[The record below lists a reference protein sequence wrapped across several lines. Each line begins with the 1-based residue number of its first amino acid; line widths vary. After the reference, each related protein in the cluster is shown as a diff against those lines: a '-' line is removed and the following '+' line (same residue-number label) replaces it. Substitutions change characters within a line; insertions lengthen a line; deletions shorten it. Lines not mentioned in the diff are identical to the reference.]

1 MNHRRPFRFGVND
14 APGPDT
20 AARARRFEALGYNV
34 LLTPDRPQLPSPLP
48 ILAAAG
54 AVTER
59 IGLGTY
65 VLAASLHEPEALV
78 RQLKALLAVA
88 PDRFEPGFGAGLEA
102 GSPAEKR
109 ERLGT
114 LLETV
119 RRELPDMRILVAASG
134 RGGLEVAAR
143 FAQTVAL
150 SLPPQARDDEIQER
164 VEMLGG
170 AAGDIQL
177 NYSLTAVGDVPAP
190 WLARQGLDV
199 QSLRAA
205 GAASVLWGDADAM
218 CEQLEQRR
226 ERLGISYWTVPAA
239 FAEYLAPVVSRLQ
252 DR

>member
-1 MNHRRPFRFGVND
+1 MSAQPFRFGVNE

-20 AARARRFEALGYNV
+20 AARARRYEALGYDV
-34 LLTPDRPQLPSPLP
+34 LLAPDRPQLPSPLP

-65 VLAASLHEPEALV
+65 VLAASLHEPPALV
-78 RQLKALLAVA
+78 RELKAVLAVA
-88 PDRFEPGFGAGLEA
+88 GDRFEPGFGAGLEA
-102 GSPAEKR
+102 GSASEKR
-109 ERLGT
+109 ERLTT
-114 LLETV
+114 LLEKV
-119 RRELPDMRILVAASG
+119 RAELPDARILVAASG
-134 RGGLEVAAR
+134 RGGLELAAR
-143 FAQTVAL
+143 FARTVAL
-150 SLPPQARDDEIQER
+150 SLPPAASDEEIEQR
-164 VEMLGG
+164 VEWLGG
-170 AAGDIQL
+170 AADRIQL

-199 QSLRAA
+199 QALRAA

-239 FAEYLAPVVSRLQ
+239 FAEHLAPVVAMLRG
-252 DR
+252 R

>member
-1 MNHRRPFRFGVND
+1 MTARPFRFGVNE
-14 APGPDT
+14 APGPESAT
-20 AARARRFEALGYNV
+20 RALRLEALGYDV
-34 LLTPDRPQLPSPLP
+34 LLAPDRPQLPSPLP

-65 VLAASLHEPEALV
+65 VLAASLHEPQALV
-78 RQLKALLAVA
+78 RELRALFAVA
-88 PDRFEPGFGAGLEA
+88 GDRFEPGFGSGLEA
-102 GSPAEKR
+102 GSGADKR
-109 ERLGT
+109 ERLST

-119 RRELPDMRILVAASG
+119 RIALPEARVLVAASG
-134 RGGLEVAAR
+134 RSGLELAAR

-150 SLPPQARDDEIQER
+150 SLPPQASDAEIQQR
-164 VEMLGG
+164 VDHLGG
-170 AAGDIQL
+170 AADRIQL

-199 QSLRAA
+199 PALQAA

-239 FAEYLAPVVSRLQ
+239 FAEHLAPVITMLR